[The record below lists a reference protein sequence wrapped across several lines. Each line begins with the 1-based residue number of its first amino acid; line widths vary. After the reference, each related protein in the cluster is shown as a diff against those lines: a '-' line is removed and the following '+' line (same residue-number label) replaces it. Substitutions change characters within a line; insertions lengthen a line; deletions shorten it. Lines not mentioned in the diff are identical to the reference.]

1 MHIRA
6 TSSPDDLAR
15 VHADVLQPSFPSDEL
30 ADLAV
35 LQHLLAHGR
44 LRLVVAEQHGA
55 LLGAAIAEWSPATGI
70 LLLAHLAV
78 APGGRGGG
86 VGGAL
91 LDAAVEAWRAELDPW
106 LVLAEVE
113 DPAVHAGSP
122 EHGDPVARLRFYRRR
137 GARVVPVPYVQP
149 AMRPGGPRVGGLLLL
164 ALCASGDRLA
174 GVEADGTWLV
184 PTAPLRAFLESYFAS
199 SEGVDPSGPD
209 WDALVAALA
218 PPVLRV

>member
-1 MHIRA
+1 MRIRPT
-6 TSSPDDLAR
+6 TSPEDLAR
-15 VHADVLQPSFPSDEL
+15 VYADVLVPSFPPDEL

-35 LQHLLAHGR
+35 LQDELAAGR
-44 LRLVVAEQHGA
+44 LQVVVAERQGE
-55 LLGAAIAEWSPATGI
+55 LLGAALAEWSAGTGI

-91 LDAAVEAWRAELDPW
+91 LDTALELWRTGLDPW
-106 LVLAEVE
+106 LALAEVE
-113 DPAVHAGSP
+113 DPQVHAGSP

-137 GARVVPVPYVQP
+137 GARVIPVPYVQP
-149 AMRPGGPRVGGLLLL
+149 AMRPGGSRVPGLLLL

-184 PTAPLRAFLESYFAS
+184 PTAPLRAFLESYFAA
-199 SEGVDPSGPD
+199 SEGAVPDGPD
-209 WDALVAALA
+209 WAALVEALEA
-218 PPVLRV
+218 PVLRV